1 MGNFGKGVSTSTRT
15 GLMNKKGRYQ
25 KKDNCDFFNK
35 KANRIVTTHNIEVI
49 NEHDSYRKHRCYKY
63 GNKCVCEC
71 LDFSDNFQS
80 TRNKGAIANNGI
92 DTVATLQAAIAKG
105 MYDNNAIKK
114 WLHDNGCG
122 KHNKNHKHFGK
133 TKGKASKASLAHD
146 YNVDTHKF
154 TKGDSA
160 DTVGSYKVKGIKKKY
175 GLVKN

>member
-1 MGNFGKGVSTSTRT
+1 MG
-15 GLMNKKGRYQ
+15 
-25 KKDNCDFFNK
+25 
-35 KANRIVTTHNIEVI
+35 
-49 NEHDSYRKHRCYKY
+49 YRKHRCYKY
-63 GNKCVCEC
+63 GKKCVCEC

-92 DTVATLQAAIAKG
+92 DTVATLQAAGNYWNAPGYIIDHTEVIEIKKCCAKEYAVNPEFILPAHNCDDVGAATSTAIVTSLKANIAKG

-114 WLHDNGCG
+114 WL
-122 KHNKNHKHFGK
+122 
-133 TKGKASKASLAHD
+133 D

-175 GLVKN
+175 GLV